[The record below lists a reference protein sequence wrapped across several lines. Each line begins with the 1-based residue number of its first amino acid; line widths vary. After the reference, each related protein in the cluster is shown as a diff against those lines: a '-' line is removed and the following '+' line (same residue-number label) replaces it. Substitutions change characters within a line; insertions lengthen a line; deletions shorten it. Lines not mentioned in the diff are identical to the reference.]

1 MFARLHAQLHEIRLD
16 FRHAWLRGR
25 ERAALRRLG
34 EAVVESGTSGGNEE
48 LRRLREEIATGLGR
62 IEVLTLEG
70 RASVDTDRADLV
82 AVAPWVKPAVIVRG
96 VCARVVLRHR
106 KAAVRRTLRSRHEA
120 IGGLAAASPECWY
133 PLEREVTAI
142 RAELGRVRAERE
154 RWVAPFGGTAL
165 PGWSARV
172 AVEAAGLGRA
182 IGRQLRS
189 HFLPKAPAVV
199 GLAVG
204 WWIANTYTD
213 SHLRSALR
221 SVGIGSGGTRV
232 VSSST
237 LEAMSFWLPLLA
249 AAVCAYLGERVGAFY
264 RERVDGGV
272 RTCEG
277 VKVKC
282 EG

>member
-1 MFARLHAQLHEIRLD
+1 MLSRLHAQLHEIRLD
-16 FRHAWLRGR
+16 FRRAWLRGR

-34 EAVVESGTSGGNEE
+34 EAVAGSGASGGNEE
-48 LRRLREEIATGLGR
+48 LRRLKEEIATGLGR
-62 IEVLTLEG
+62 IEALTVEG
-70 RASVDTDRADLV
+70 RASIDADRADLV
-82 AVAPWVKPAVIVRG
+82 SVATWVKPAVIVRG
-96 VCARVVLRHR
+96 VCTRAVLRHG
-106 KAAVRRTLRSRHEA
+106 KAAVRRALRSHYET
-120 IGGLAAASPECWY
+120 IGGLAAASPESWY
-133 PLEREVTAI
+133 PLEREVTTI
-142 RAELGRVRAERE
+142 RTELARVHVERE
-154 RWVAPFGGTAL
+154 RWVAPFGGTAF
-165 PGWSARV
+165 PGWSARA

-232 VSSST
+232 VNSST
-237 LEAMSFWLPLLA
+237 LEAMNFWLPLLA

-264 RERVDGGV
+264 REREGG
-272 RTCEG
+272 
-277 VKVKC
+277 KA
-282 EG
+282 